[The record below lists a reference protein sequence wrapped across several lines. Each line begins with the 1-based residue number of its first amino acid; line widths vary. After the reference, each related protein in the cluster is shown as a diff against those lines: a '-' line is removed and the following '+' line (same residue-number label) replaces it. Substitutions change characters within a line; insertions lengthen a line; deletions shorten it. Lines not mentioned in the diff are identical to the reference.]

1 MTRLA
6 NKAVYVSNG
15 NFWIGTEN
23 ISRSDGFKTGEIVT
37 VALDMEKGVIKYKV
51 GAEIRYEGKLPI
63 LSDRKIGWVPYIYLH
78 QSDSV

>member
-23 ISRSDGFKTGEIVT
+23 TNKSDGFKTGEIVT
-37 VALDMEKGVIKYKV
+37 VALDMEKGSSNTKWALK
-51 GAEIRYEGKLPI
+51 
-63 LSDRKIGWVPYIYLH
+63 
-78 QSDSV
+78 